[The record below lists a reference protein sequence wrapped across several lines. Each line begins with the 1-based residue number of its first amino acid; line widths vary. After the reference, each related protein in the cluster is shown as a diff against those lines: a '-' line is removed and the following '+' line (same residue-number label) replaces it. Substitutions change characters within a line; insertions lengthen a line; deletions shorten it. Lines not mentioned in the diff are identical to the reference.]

1 MIALSS
7 ESNVPF
13 ITVLHFI
20 ICIVPP
26 SPIHPR
32 AQRCGQLLHLAFRHP
47 VVLSLVGGQF
57 VAWGCCSV
65 YVVAHERLRDRFCWQ
80 ALCWSIELLALDP
93 FQSRPESGSRLGAT
107 NGFLCCIPTEAEF
120 ESLMSIFSLCAP
132 FGARSGPRSCIR
144 VPSMPLL
151 AAVAH
156 GLSLC
161 SRMRNVMREDG
172 VFSFHKPNYP
182 IGNRTTGAP
191 VSNPRHA
198 GASVRATTSRR
209 NATWLILP
217 VVICLSQR
225 LSHACV
231 SMN

>member
-1 MIALSS
+1 MSGYEIVSAGRLFAGASNCWLSI
-7 ESNVPF
+7 PF
-13 ITVLHFI
+13 
-20 ICIVPP
+20 
-26 SPIHPR
+26 SRGPR
-32 AQRCGQLLHLAFRHP
+32 ADRASVQRMGSC
-47 VVLSLVGGQF
+47 
-57 VAWGCCSV
+57 VAYPQKRNSKV
-65 YVVAHERLRDRFCWQ
+65 
-80 ALCWSIELLALDP
+80 
-93 FQSRPESGSRLGAT
+93 
-107 NGFLCCIPTEAEF
+107 
-120 ESLMSIFSLCAP
+120 LMSIFSLCAP